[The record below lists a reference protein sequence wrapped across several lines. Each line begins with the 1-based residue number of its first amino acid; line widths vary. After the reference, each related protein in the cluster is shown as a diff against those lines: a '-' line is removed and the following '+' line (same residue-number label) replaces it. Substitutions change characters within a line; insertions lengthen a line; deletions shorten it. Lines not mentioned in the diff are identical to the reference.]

1 MARKVS
7 PTLIGAFVV
16 GALALAVGAVLVL
29 AGRHWFTRPATCV
42 MAFDSS
48 VAGLSVGAPV
58 QFRGVPLGRVSDI
71 QLRYG
76 RSQIVVVAAIDP
88 SRIQGLDPQAAPG
101 EVVGV
106 VRTAVEGG
114 LRAQLQLQSL
124 VTGQLYVGLDFHPG
138 TRAILTATDPTRCE
152 IPTIP
157 TTLAQVQDKME
168 KVVTKLEQLPLKETL
183 DAATRA
189 ADAIQK
195 VAASPEIP
203 RVLRTADRTMQ
214 EAQGLVRG
222 LNTQLDPVIG
232 DLRTTLAQARR
243 TIEET
248 QGLVRGLDTQLDP
261 AIGDLRLTLA
271 QARHTLE
278 GVGGDLQRLVQNV
291 DARVGPLADSVV
303 AAADSTQALMRDGQR
318 TLTRL
323 EGEIT
328 PTAAALREAAQAARS
343 ALQRA
348 ESSLDEARGVLSG
361 DSAMGYQVGEALEE
375 LTRTARTLR
384 GLSEDI
390 ERQPN
395 LLLFGRGGGK
405 K

>member
-16 GALALAVGAVLVL
+16 GALALAVAAVLVL
-29 AGRHWFTRPATCV
+29 GGRHWFTRPAACV

-76 RSQIVVVAAIDP
+76 RSRIVVVAAIDP
-88 SRIQGLDPQAAPG
+88 SRIQGLDPRPGPG

-138 TRAILTATDPTRCE
+138 TQAVLAGTDPTQCE

-157 TTLAQVQDKME
+157 TTLAEVQDKME
-168 KVVTKLEQLPLKETL
+168 KIVTQLQQLPLKETL
-183 DAATRA
+183 EAATRA

-195 VAASPEIP
+195 IAASPEIP

-214 EAQGLVRG
+214 EAQGLVHG
-222 LNTQLDPVIG
+222 LN
-232 DLRTTLAQARR
+232 
-243 TIEET
+243 
-248 QGLVRGLDTQLDP
+248 TQLDP

-271 QARHTLE
+271 QARHTLDA
-278 GVGGDLQRLVQNV
+278 VGGDLQRLVQNV
-291 DARVGPLADSVV
+291 DARVGPLAESVT
-303 AAADSTQALMRDGQR
+303 AAVDSTQMLMRDGQR
-318 TLTRL
+318 TLARL
-323 EGEIT
+323 DGEIA
-328 PTAAALREAAQAARS
+328 PTTAALRQAAEAARS

-348 ESSLDEARGVLSG
+348 ESTLDEAQGLFSG
-361 DSAMGYQVGEALEE
+361 DSSMGYRIAEALDE

-384 GLSEDI
+384 GLGEDL

-395 LLLFGRGGGK
+395 MLLLGRGGTDK
-405 K
+405 

>member
-1 MARKVS
+1 MARKAS
-7 PTLIGAFVV
+7 PTLIGAFVL
-16 GALALAVGAVLVL
+16 GALALGMGAVLVL
-29 AGRHWFTRPATCV
+29 GGRQWFTRPATCV

-76 RSQIVVVAAIDP
+76 RSQIVVVAAIEP
-88 SRIQGLDPQAAPG
+88 SRIQGLDPRAAPG
-101 EVVGV
+101 EVVGA
-106 VRTAVEGG
+106 VRSAVGEG

-138 TRAILTATDPTRCE
+138 TRAALTGTDPTQCE

-157 TTLAQVQDKME
+157 TALAEVQDKME
-168 KVVTKLEQLPLKETL
+168 KVVTQLQQLPLKETL
-183 DAATRA
+183 EAATRA

-222 LNTQLDPVIG
+222 LS
-232 DLRTTLAQARR
+232 
-243 TIEET
+243 
-248 QGLVRGLDTQLDP
+248 TQLDP
-261 AIGDLRLTLA
+261 AIGDMRLTLA
-271 QARHTLE
+271 QARQTLQT
-278 GVGGDLQRLVQNV
+278 VGGDLQRLLQNV
-291 DARVGPLADSVV
+291 DARVGPLADSVA

-328 PTAAALREAAQAARS
+328 PTATALREAAEAAR
-343 ALQRA
+343 ATLRQA
-348 ESSLDEARGVLSG
+348 GSSLDQAKGLLSG
-361 DSAMGYQVGEALEE
+361 DSPMGYQVAEALDE

-384 GLSEDI
+384 GLSEDL

>member
-1 MARKVS
+1 MVKKVS

-16 GALALAVGAVLVL
+16 GALTLTVAAVLVL
-29 AGRHWFTRPATCV
+29 GGRQWFARPATCV

-58 QFRGVPLGRVSDI
+58 QFRGVPLGSVSDI

-76 RSQIVVVAAIDP
+76 RSQIVVVAAIDS
-88 SRIQGLDPQAAPG
+88 SRIQGLDPRAAPG

-106 VRTAVEGG
+106 VRTAVGEG
-114 LRAQLQLQSL
+114 LRAQLQIQSL

-138 TRAILTATDPTRCE
+138 TRAVLTGTDPAQCE

-183 DAATRA
+183 EAATRA

-203 RVLRTADRTMQ
+203 RILRAAEGTVQ
-214 EAQGLVRG
+214 
-222 LNTQLDPVIG
+222 
-232 DLRTTLAQARR
+232 
-243 TIEET
+243 ET
-248 QGLVRGLDTQLDP
+248 QGLVRGLNAQLDP

-271 QARHTLE
+271 QARHTLDA
-278 GVGGDLQRLVQNV
+278 VGTDLQRLVQNV
-291 DARVGPLADSVV
+291 DARVGPLAESIG
-303 AAADSTQALMRDGQR
+303 AAAESTQTLMRDGQR
-318 TLTRL
+318 TLARL
-323 EGEIT
+323 DGEIA
-328 PTAAALREAAQAARS
+328 PTAAALRQAAEAARS

-348 ESSLDEARGVLSG
+348 ESTLDQAGGLLSG
-361 DSAMGYQVGEALEE
+361 DSPMGYQVAEALDE
-375 LTRTARTLR
+375 LTRAARTLR
-384 GLSEDI
+384 GLGEEL

-395 LLLFGRGGGK
+395 MLVFGRGRSDK
-405 K
+405 